1 MVKVFIS
8 HSRLDNWLVEPVCE
22 VLKEN
27 GVNPYIAEIE
37 TPEAKPLPIK
47 FREHIRTSNV
57 IILLLTKNVMKHKT
71 TRDIISWEVATA
83 HALNKP
89 VYVFREEGVDVP
101 LMISQITDYY
111 TFKGIKKKDV
121 TAVLNRIKKIGQ
133 ILKENEDAVNV
144 IITIFAVALGVLLLA
159 YLLSKA
165 K

>member
-1 MVKVFIS
+1 
-8 HSRLDNWLVEPVCE
+8 
-22 VLKEN
+22 
-27 GVNPYIAEIE
+27 
-37 TPEAKPLPIK
+37 
-47 FREHIRTSNV
+47 
-57 IILLLTKNVMKHKT
+57 MKHKT